1 MTRLRA
7 LLDPWLPVLRRVLR
21 PSRIGIF
28 DTVPVSAE
36 WGFDRGTPID
46 RYYIGRFLEAHAADV
61 RGRVLEVKSSD
72 YTRRFDRGVVRA
84 DVLDIDPKNEQATIV
99 ADLTATDHVPAG
111 LFDCFILTQTLQFIY
126 DAPAAVRHAHR
137 LLAPGGALLATV
149 PVVSRLAPRY
159 GIETEYWRFTPA
171 SCRRLFGDVFGAANV
186 EVVTFGNVL
195 ADVAFLQGVA
205 VQEIARGRLDVNDPY
220 FPLIVG
226 VRAVRGDRAS

>member
-7 LLDPWLPVLRRVLR
+7 LADPWLPVLRRVLR

-99 ADLTATDHVPAG
+99 ADLTAADHVPAG

-149 PVVSRLAPRY
+149 PVVSRRAIGPDSTRAIAQVRI
-159 GIETEYWRFTPA
+159 GSW
-171 SCRRLFGDVFGAANV
+171 
-186 EVVTFGNVL
+186 
-195 ADVAFLQGVA
+195 
-205 VQEIARGRLDVNDPY
+205 IARTTTIAESALRRRAYGRVM
-220 FPLIVG
+220 
-226 VRAVRGDRAS
+226 A